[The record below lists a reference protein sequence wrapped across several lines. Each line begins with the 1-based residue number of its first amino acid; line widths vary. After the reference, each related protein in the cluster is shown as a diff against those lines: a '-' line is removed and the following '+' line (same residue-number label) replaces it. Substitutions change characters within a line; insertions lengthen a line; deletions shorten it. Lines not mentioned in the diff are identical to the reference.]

1 MKHYVRIVLALI
13 LCCLFTVGCSSR
25 VGPDEAMMEPLD
37 GPGYA
42 VRQYLDAWIAS
53 DYDMVSKLMDQEN
66 PVPNSSL
73 WQYQLMRSL
82 LARDTYKVGA
92 TTVKGDTAEVA
103 VAITAVDCRA
113 IAARMG
119 TNRSREDWSNAI
131 SDPQATTTTLNVT
144 LRLRKKDKSW
154 IIAAAQD
161 ADVMDALTGGLNV
174 VIMDIQQGGY
184 D

>member
-1 MKHYVRIVLALI
+1 
-13 LCCLFTVGCSSR
+13 
-25 VGPDEAMMEPLD
+25 
-37 GPGYA
+37 
-42 VRQYLDAWIAS
+42 
-53 DYDMVSKLMDQEN
+53 
-66 PVPNSSL
+66 
-73 WQYQLMRSL
+73 
-82 LARDTYKVGA
+82 
-92 TTVKGDTAEVA
+92 
-103 VAITAVDCRA
+103 
-113 IAARMG
+113 MG